1 MGQIS
6 VADPLHTRPQK
17 SYRRSPSKNDA
28 AFGQNRDP
36 VAGPSSGTSS
46 STAASTANLTVDTK
60 KEAKRKAPSDEQEIT
75 REEVERLFNSSESVI
90 QPWEEIDLTGEDDE
104 EEGTDDAGDDSL
116 EGDEEEAPPPPNAHE
131 VARAWTDQLAKEVF
145 ERAGTSPKNVDVAAK
160 AAKLWPVFARL
171 LAHYDSDHLVY
182 TADDGVQP
190 LPGVRSRSFA
200 GPFFE
205 FVEIRVDGEMS
216 RIQRAGVVFAWMLVN
231 QPEWQDEFWKLNDNN
246 FKEWLISFEEIKKRN
261 TDKKML
267 ASNGFGV
274 YSLIDEGGYIGA
286 TFTSFWRRLLQHL
299 YNAVSSKMAKARAR
313 RALSKWSCVTIFD
326 VPQKHRDDVPHL
338 VVFLIETFW
347 NATTR
352 AANDPNLNTNK
363 LDSAGWSA
371 LATRETVR
379 RGMLKVWEL
388 LSETD
393 PDAQIGERRLKQ
405 PKVLT
410 KEWMKAR
417 PELAE
422 AFGVLTVSAVIAIL
436 TGVRWQWF
444 IRTLHPIPIPPEAY
458 PSLRYP
464 TGWQIVAERRRFLE
478 EKQKRHDDVLYSYL
492 QRQAAGKAQ
501 ETKRARKSDEKD
513 S

>member
-1 MGQIS
+1 MS
-6 VADPLHTRPQK
+6 FLVALGAALPHESLH
-17 SYRRSPSKNDA
+17 
-28 AFGQNRDP
+28 
-36 VAGPSSGTSS
+36 AG
-46 STAASTANLTVDTK
+46 
-60 KEAKRKAPSDEQEIT
+60 
-75 REEVERLFNSSESVI
+75 
-90 QPWEEIDLTGEDDE
+90 
-104 EEGTDDAGDDSL
+104 
-116 EGDEEEAPPPPNAHE
+116 
-131 VARAWTDQLAKEVF
+131 
-145 ERAGTSPKNVDVAAK
+145 
-160 AAKLWPVFARL
+160 
-171 LAHYDSDHLVY
+171 
-182 TADDGVQP
+182 
-190 LPGVRSRSFA
+190 
-200 GPFFE
+200 
-205 FVEIRVDGEMS
+205 
-216 RIQRAGVVFAWMLVN
+216 
-231 QPEWQDEFWKLNDNN
+231 
-246 FKEWLISFEEIKKRN
+246 
-261 TDKKML
+261 
-267 ASNGFGV
+267 
-274 YSLIDEGGYIGA
+274 
-286 TFTSFWRRLLQHL
+286 
-299 YNAVSSKMAKARAR
+299 

-393 PDAQIGERRLKQ
+393 PDAQIGERRLVSSCSCLRMPPPLLADRDPPWQKQ

-501 ETKRARKSDEKD
+501 ETKRARKSDEKGMHSFREYSRPGVDRQSFTD